1 MRRLSNMDRKG
12 GLHQANG
19 RESSNASQ
27 ANRVNDRYVDN
38 FHVHEF
44 SDEGYLYYF
53 KSDSTL
59 GYSEGYSM
67 DFILL
72 SLMTQLEA

>member
-1 MRRLSNMDRKG
+1 MDYTRLMD
-12 GLHQANG
+12 
-19 RESSNASQ
+19 ASQ
-27 ANRVNDRYVDN
+27 ATQVNDRYVDN

-59 GYSEGYSM
+59 GYSKGYSM
-67 DFILL
+67 DYVLL
-72 SLMTQLEA
+72 SLMTQSEA